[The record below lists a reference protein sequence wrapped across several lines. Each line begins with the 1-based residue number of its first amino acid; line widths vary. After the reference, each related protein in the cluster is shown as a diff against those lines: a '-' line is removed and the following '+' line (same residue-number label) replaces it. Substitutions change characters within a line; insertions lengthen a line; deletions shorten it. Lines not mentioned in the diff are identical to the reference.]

1 VAGATA
7 GREQPA
13 AGRVRDAAS
22 EVEQI
27 ELAQPQ
33 PLTVHTEG
41 MDAPLSKAEEDFLYK
56 HGGLSREEVEA
67 HAEED
72 ARRNEELI
80 AADMREL
87 AEHPLD
93 LTGVP
98 YADEVLAALGED
110 MHPLVLNDFFTKPV
124 EYFVMDGETVSVRD
138 WLLRGCDPEPVLL
151 YADSYLLS

>member
-1 VAGATA
+1 
-7 GREQPA
+7 
-13 AGRVRDAAS
+13 
-22 EVEQI
+22 
-27 ELAQPQ
+27 
-33 PLTVHTEG
+33 

-72 ARRNEELI
+72 ARRNEELL
-80 AADMREL
+80 AAEMREL

-124 EYFVMDGETVSVRD
+124 QYFVMDGETVSVRD
-138 WLLRGCDPEPVLL
+138 WLLRGGDPEPVMLL
-151 YADSYLLS
+151 AESYLLG